1 MTHTANDLLASKSPS
16 LVELEG
22 IETEAW
28 VQLQCSLP
36 TDIAARLGVEVL
48 RRHDSVLFIAS
59 GTRELAINKVM
70 ELGLR
75 TPLTEQA
82 LDNVMATYAKASVER
97 FIIQWHP
104 GAQPTDALDWFAAR
118 GFVLV
123 SKLAKLYR
131 PLSVSDARQET
142 PPSLTIDEI
151 APQEADVFEA
161 VVARALG
168 VPVGLEA
175 GISSTIGQPGWRYYL
190 ARDAGRPIAGGASY
204 VRGEYAWLGFGATI
218 ESERRRGAQTA
229 LLARRMVDAAADGC
243 QWVSADTLAET
254 VTRPNQSYRN
264 MCRMGFVTAY
274 ERPNFLLSQAV

>member
-1 MTHTANDLLASKSPS
+1 MSECHRHPS
-16 LVELEG
+16 LVELEAVE
-22 IETEAW
+22 IEAW
-28 VQLQCSLP
+28 VQLQCRLP
-36 TDIAARLGVEVL
+36 TATSARLGVEVL

-104 GAQPTDALDWFAAR
+104 GAQPTEALDWFAAR

-131 PLSVSDARQET
+131 PLSVSDALQET

-243 QWVSADTLAET
+243 KWVSADTLAET